1 MDALERAL
9 MTISCPD
16 ADLIPK
22 VPDAGRIKET
32 PEGSVQIMHNGL
44 KVVAGGYHG
53 NWMAH
58 IIRGLRGHHE
68 PQEEL
73 LFNSL
78 LRFSRHDSL
87 IVELGAFWA
96 YYTLW
101 YLQEIPGARAICI
114 EPDPANLAI
123 GVKNAALNGFSDQ
136 ILFQNAWIGG
146 EAQKEYTAVI
156 ESTNGP
162 MTLPCLNMDSV
173 LPLTGERVIEIL
185 HMDIQGAELPF
196 LKSMQKAVTD
206 GLVRFLVVSTHH
218 SSISGSK
225 TTHADCM
232 DAIRNLGGTILEEHD
247 VQESFSGDGLI
258 VASFFLQDGQIT
270 LPTISR
276 NTARNSLFPEL

>member
-1 MDALERAL
+1 MDALERTL

-16 ADLIPK
+16 SDPISK
-22 VPDAGRIKET
+22 VLDAGQIKET
-32 PEGSVQIMHNGL
+32 SEGLVQIMHNGL
-44 KVVAGGYHG
+44 QVVAGGYHG
-53 NWMAH
+53 SWMAH

-101 YLQEIPGARAICI
+101 YLKEIPGARAICI

-123 GVKNAALNGFSDQ
+123 GIKNAALNGLSHR
-136 ILFQNAWIGG
+136 ILFKNAWVGG
-146 EAQKEYTAVI
+146 TAQEKHTAII

-162 MTLPCLNMDSV
+162 MTLPCVNMDGV
-173 LPLTGERVIEIL
+173 LSLVSGNVIEIL
-185 HMDIQGAELPF
+185 HMDVQGAELPF
-196 LKSMQKAVTD
+196 LESMQKAVTD

-225 TTHADCM
+225 TTHTDCV
-232 DAIRNLGGTILEEHD
+232 DTIRRIGGMILEEHD

-258 VASFFLQDGQIT
+258 VASFFPQDKNLI

-276 NTARNSLFPEL
+276 NTPRRSLFPEL